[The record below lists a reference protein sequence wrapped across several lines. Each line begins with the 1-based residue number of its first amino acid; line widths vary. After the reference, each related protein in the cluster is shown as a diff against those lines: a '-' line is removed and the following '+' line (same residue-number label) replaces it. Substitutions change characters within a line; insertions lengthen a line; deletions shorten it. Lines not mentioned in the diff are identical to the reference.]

1 MIPFNSSMSD
11 FLKISDLD
19 LIIQS
24 ITNKEKG
31 VEILREK
38 INDEQNTF
46 SRIQSEFYSIGSDI
60 AKCEK
65 DIEHSQK
72 TESSRQKAIEEMSQD
87 IEKIN
92 KEISDNLG
100 KSEDFGNKI
109 KLLHQDLENLAQ
121 DLEKN
126 NKEKDDANF
135 AVQNWQTKYNEFI
148 SNQLETV
155 KELEVENT
163 RIEASSKSL
172 ALLNKRLNIL
182 ES

>member
-1 MIPFNSSMSD
+1 
-11 FLKISDLD
+11 
-19 LIIQS
+19 
-24 ITNKEKG
+24 
-31 VEILREK
+31 
-38 INDEQNTF
+38 
-46 SRIQSEFYSIGSDI
+46 
-60 AKCEK
+60 
-65 DIEHSQK
+65 
-72 TESSRQKAIEEMSQD
+72 MSQD

-100 KSEDFGNKI
+100 KSEDFDNKI
-109 KLLHQDLENLAQ
+109 KLLYQDLENLAQ

-182 ES
+182 ESQNLDDENKDDKSEIIKQAKDIQEKLSSTLVDIDRSDLKLSLIHI

>member
-1 MIPFNSSMSD
+1 MSTELD
-11 FLKISDLD
+11 SISKDKSANEIELEKYNA
-19 LIIQS
+19 S

-72 TESSRQKAIEEMSQD
+72 TESSRQKAIEEMTQD

-92 KEISDNLG
+92 KEIADNLG
-100 KSEDFGNKI
+100 QSEDFDNKI
-109 KLLHQDLENLAQ
+109 KLLYQDL
-121 DLEKN
+121 K
-126 NKEKDDANF
+126 
-135 AVQNWQTKYNEFI
+135 I
-148 SNQLETV
+148 
-155 KELEVENT
+155 
-163 RIEASSKSL
+163 
-172 ALLNKRLNIL
+172 
-182 ES
+182 